1 MPAMNFSDLE
11 VFKAVVDEGGIIKAS
26 RKLHR
31 VPSSVT
37 SRIQQ
42 LESSMGVNL
51 FHRDRQRL
59 HLSPTGELLRSYADR
74 LIQLSEEARSV
85 VSGARPQGVLKLG
98 TLESTAASRLPS
110 LLTDFHRLYPD
121 VRLELLTG
129 TNDFLVQA
137 VADRRLDSAFIA
149 EAPAQSLAQLLAHVA
164 VFRERLVVISTLD
177 HAPIRRAGDV
187 RNASLIA
194 FPDGCAYRRLL
205 QRWLGV
211 DGLAGRRTLELAS
224 YHAIVACVASGA
236 GIALV
241 PESVLDTMPQ
251 ALVQRHALPKTLA
264 EIRTPLVWRDGE
276 VSPPVLALRTLVA
289 SLQNSKTGAARR
301 KSISAR

>member
-1 MPAMNFSDLE
+1 MNFSDLE
-11 VFKAVVDEGGIIKAS
+11 IFKAVVDEGGIIKAS
-26 RKLHR
+26 QKLHR

-42 LESSMGVNL
+42 LESSIGVSL

-59 HLSPTGELLRSYADR
+59 HLSPTGELLRGYADR

-85 VSGARPQGVLKLG
+85 VSGAKPQGALKLG

-121 VRLELLTG
+121 VRLELSTG

-137 VADRRLDSAFIA
+137 VADRRLDAAFTA
-149 EAPAQSLAQLLAHVA
+149 EAPAQSLAQSLAHVP

-187 RNASLIA
+187 KSASLIA
-194 FPDGCAYRRLL
+194 FPDGCAYRRVL
-205 QRWLGV
+205 QRWLGA
-211 DGLAGRRTLELAS
+211 DGFGGKRTMELAS

-251 ALVQRHALPKTLA
+251 ALVARHALPKALA

-276 VSPPVLALRTLVA
+276 ISPPVLALRTLVA
-289 SLQNSKTGAARR
+289 SLQHSKAGVPKR
-301 KSISAR
+301 KSVSSR